1 MDEVERDGDNKFDF
15 LERLNAEGDALL
27 HVLARESNSAGAA
40 MRTRAF
46 RSIREREELE
56 REQIAGDIIQLI
68 LVLKSS
74 RCPCQFFAGRSQL
87 APTLPAAPP

>member
-46 RSIREREELE
+46 RSIREREERE
-56 REQIAGDIIQLI
+56 REQIAGDYCSSHTRFEVLSLSMSI
-68 LVLKSS
+68 L
-74 RCPCQFFAGRSQL
+74 CRSQL